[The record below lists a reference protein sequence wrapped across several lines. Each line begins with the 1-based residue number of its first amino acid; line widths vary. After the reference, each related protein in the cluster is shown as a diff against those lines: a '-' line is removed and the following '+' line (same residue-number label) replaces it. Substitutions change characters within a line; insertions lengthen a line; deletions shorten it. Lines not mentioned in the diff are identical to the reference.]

1 MSGITRRATRA
12 SAAAGATILFGMALA
27 GMNRSSRATA
37 AGTAVKPGPL
47 AFNGPGV
54 GTGTGPQGA
63 RDEHDVVPPDA
74 PGRGANS
81 PTDIPPLGWW
91 QILKRTGNAVMRDGL
106 LAQAAA
112 MTFYS
117 LLALFPAMA
126 MLVSL
131 YGLIA
136 DPHTLSGSISAVQGV
151 VPGGGVQI
159 ITSQLQSLAN
169 SPHKALGLGLII
181 GFATSLWSATSGIKA
196 LFSALNVA
204 YNEDETRS
212 FVRLTVIAMIFT
224 VGSILFLLLAI
235 AGVVALPAMLN
246 VLGIGAETK
255 LLLDLMRWPVL
266 LLGLGVF
273 LSLVYRYG
281 PCRAKARWRWVTW
294 GSAAATVGWLIVSIA
309 FSYYTAHFGSYNRTY
324 GTLGAAVGFMT
335 WLWLSATVVLVGAE
349 LDAEMEHQTARDT
362 TDGPAQPPGARG
374 ADAADRVA
382 G

>member
-12 SAAAGATILFGMALA
+12 SAAAGATILFGLVLA
-27 GMNRSSRATA
+27 GMDRSPRLTTQTS
-37 AGTAVKPGPL
+37 VKPRPL
-47 AFNGPGV
+47 AGNGPGV

-63 RDEHDVVPPDA
+63 RDDHDVVAPDA
-74 PGRGANS
+74 PGRGARK
-81 PTDIPPLGWW
+81 PTEIPAKGWW
-91 QILKRTGNAVMRDGL
+91 QILKRTAYAVGQDGL

-117 LLALFPAMA
+117 LLALFPALA

-136 DPHTLSGSISAVQGV
+136 DPRTLSDTISGIKGV
-151 VPGGGVQI
+151 VPGGGMDI
-159 ITSQLQSLAN
+159 ITGQLKSLAS
-169 SPHKALGLGLII
+169 SPHKALGLGLLI

-212 FVRLTVIAMIFT
+212 FIRLTVIAMVFT
-224 VGSILFLLLAI
+224 LGTIVFLILAI
-235 AGVVALPAMLN
+235 VGVVALPGILSL
-246 VLGIGAETK
+246 LGIGSGATT
-255 LLLDLMRWPVL
+255 LLELLRWPVL

-281 PCRAKARWRWVTW
+281 PCRARARWRWVTW
-294 GSAAATVGWLIVSIA
+294 GSGAATIGWLIVSVA
-309 FSYYTAHFGSYNRTY
+309 FSYYAAHFGSYNKTY
-324 GTLGAAVGFMT
+324 GTLGAAIGFMT

-349 LDAEMEHQTARDT
+349 LDAEMEHQTAQDT
-362 TDGPAQPPGARG
+362 TDGPPKPMGARG
-374 ADAADRVA
+374 ADAADHVA
-382 G
+382 S